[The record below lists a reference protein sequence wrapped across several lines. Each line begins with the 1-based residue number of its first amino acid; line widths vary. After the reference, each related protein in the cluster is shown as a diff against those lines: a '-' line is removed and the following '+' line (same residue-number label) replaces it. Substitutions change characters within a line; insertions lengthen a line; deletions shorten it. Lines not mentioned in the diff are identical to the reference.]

1 MPKVN
6 IYCPGS
12 IKKWQKTAWYGLA
25 GARRGLAGGSHAQEN
40 ETFDR
45 RIVIIFGSYRW
56 IHHGCVLFGRL
67 GGTGQRADDS
77 FLPGVESD
85 PRTGG
90 GSPSPM
96 IGDAVWVDRRRL
108 GLRRGDAGLDV
119 VLSLVLQTVSCGGEA
134 FVRASVRQDDGQC
147 EGVQA
152 HAVGGSVSGAH
163 LTGVFGKEH
172 ISVAI
177 VHTPM
182 PAVVSEQIF
191 R

>member
-1 MPKVN
+1 MLPDKPQWPVL
-6 IYCPGS
+6 
-12 IKKWQKTAWYGLA
+12 AWFI
-25 GARRGLAGGSHAQEN
+25 
-40 ETFDR
+40 T
-45 RIVIIFGSYRW
+45 
-56 IHHGCVLFGRL
+56 
-67 GGTGQRADDS
+67 DDS

-85 PRTGG
+85 PGTGG
-90 GSPSPM
+90 GSPSHM

-119 VLSLVLQTVSCGGEA
+119 VLSLVLQTLSYGGEA

-152 HAVGGSVSGAH
+152 RAVGGSVSGAH

-172 ISVAI
+172 ISVAMVAI

-191 R
+191 K